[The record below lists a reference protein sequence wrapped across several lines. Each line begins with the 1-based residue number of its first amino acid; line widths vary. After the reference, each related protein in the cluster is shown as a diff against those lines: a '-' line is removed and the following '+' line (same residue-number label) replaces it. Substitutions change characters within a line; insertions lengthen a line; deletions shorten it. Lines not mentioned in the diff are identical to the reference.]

1 MAVSETGSKLSII
14 RIVQVLLR
22 ESDKDHPLSQQDIL
36 RLMESKYGM
45 VVSRK
50 SVSRNLLRLK
60 EAGLP
65 VMCRE
70 VPRMVNGKEAP
81 LSLDWYWDHV
91 LSPQDLKTVIDLLYF
106 SHLPAMQIRQLTE
119 KLKRL
124 QCRSF
129 EDGRSFETVLDYS
142 DSTSLRICSR
152 GMVALKNNK
161 RQCGIT

>member
-50 SVSRNLLRLK
+50 SISRNLLRLK

-65 VMCRE
+65 VMCR
-70 VPRMVNGKEAP
+70 
-81 LSLDWYWDHV
+81 
-91 LSPQDLKTVIDLLYF
+91 
-106 SHLPAMQIRQLTE
+106 
-119 KLKRL
+119 
-124 QCRSF
+124 
-129 EDGRSFETVLDYS
+129 
-142 DSTSLRICSR
+142 
-152 GMVALKNNK
+152 
-161 RQCGIT
+161 